1 MEPKDRV
8 RTPRQE
14 RSMKT
19 KTAILHAAIQIFSEK
34 GYHATNTKEIA
45 AAAGV
50 STGSVYSYYAD
61 KRAIFL
67 DAVLLYN
74 REFVDR
80 MERELGDIDIKVE
93 DKRTVLPKLIESLIN
108 AHQVFKSFHNEMKVL
123 YYSDPVV
130 RHLMD
135 EQYERSREM
144 TVRHMYHWG
153 DELTLSDPEAAA
165 FVVFEAISQVV
176 DMLVFSKVPVSEER
190 IKKALSAMVES
201 YLMSPDESEHE
212 EKVSKG

>member
-19 KTAILHAAIQIFSEK
+19 KTLILHAAIQLFSEK

-80 MERELGDIDIKVE
+80 MERELSEIDIKVD
-93 DKRTVLPKLIESLIN
+93 DKRMVLPTLVDSLIS

-144 TVRHMYHWG
+144 TLKYFNNWK
-153 DELTLSDPEAAA
+153 DELILDDPEAAA
-165 FVVFEAISQVV
+165 FVVFEAIGQVV
-176 DMLVFSKVPVSEER
+176 DMLVFSKVPISEER
-190 IKKALSAMVES
+190 IKKGLIAMVES
-201 YLMSPDESEHE
+201 YLMNLDEKE
-212 EKVSKG
+212 EAKG